1 MEKIKKG
8 NWKREED
15 LKVIELFY
23 LGYTAREIGKEIDRS
38 KEAVQKRI
46 QLLTRKGII
55 DKNKINRLILNNREI
70 LRLRENMP
78 ERIKR
83 EINRALNHESNKYI
97 TGSNLGKQCKSAY
110 ENYGSGKRLKEETE
124 DMVYPRDMP
133 KYIKTIVYRREV

>member
-8 NWKREED
+8 NWKGEED
-15 LKVIELFY
+15 LKVVELFY
-23 LGYTAREIGKEIDRS
+23 LGYTAREIGAEIDRS

-46 QLLTRKGII
+46 QFLKRKNVINEE
-55 DKNKINRLILNNREI
+55 DKNYLVLKNKNS
-70 LRLRENMP
+70 LRLWETYP
-78 ERIKR
+78 ERVKR

-110 ENYGSGKRLKEETE
+110 ENYGGGKRLKKETE

-133 KYIKTIVYRREV
+133 KYIKTIV

>member
-8 NWKREED
+8 NWKGEED
-15 LKVIELFY
+15 LKVVELFY
-23 LGYTAREIGKEIDRS
+23 LGYTAREIGAEIDRS

-46 QLLTRKGII
+46 QFLKRKNVINEE
-55 DKNKINRLILNNREI
+55 DKNYLVLKNKNS
-70 LRLRENMP
+70 LRLWETYP
-78 ERIKR
+78 ERVKR

-110 ENYGSGKRLKEETE
+110 ENYSGGKRLKKETE

-133 KYIKTIVYRREV
+133 KYIKTIV

>member
-15 LKVIELFY
+15 LKVEELFY
-23 LGYTAREIGKEIDRS
+23 LGYTAREIGAEIDRS

-46 QLLTRKGII
+46 QLLTRKKVI
-55 DKNKINRLILNNREI
+55 DKKKINSLVLINKES
-70 LRLRENMP
+70 LRLRENLP
-78 ERIKR
+78 KQIEK
-83 EINRALNHESNKYI
+83 EINKALNNESNKYI

-110 ENYGSGKRLKEETE
+110 ENYSGGKRLKKETE

-133 KYIKTIVYRREV
+133 KYIKTIV

>member
-15 LKVIELFY
+15 LKVVELFY
-23 LGYTAREIGKEIDRS
+23 LGYTAREIGAEIDRS

-46 QLLTRKGII
+46 QFLTRKGVI
-55 DKNKINRLILNNREI
+55 DKNKINKLILENKDS
-70 LRLRENMP
+70 LRLWETYP
-78 ERIKR
+78 ERVKR

-110 ENYGSGKRLKEETE
+110 ENYSGGKRLKKETE

-133 KYIKTIVYRREV
+133 KYIKTIV

>member
-1 MEKIKKG
+1 MEKIKKS
-8 NWKREED
+8 NWTKEDD

-23 LGYTAREIGKEIDRS
+23 LGYTAREIGAEIDRS

-46 QLLTRKGII
+46 QLLTRKGVI
-55 DKNKINRLILNNREI
+55 DKSKINKLILENRDS
-70 LRLRENMP
+70 LRLWETYP
-78 ERIKR
+78 ERVKR

-110 ENYGSGKRLKEETE
+110 ENYSGGKRLKKETE

-133 KYIKTIVYRREV
+133 KYIKTIV

>member
-15 LKVIELFY
+15 LKVVELFY
-23 LGYTAREIGKEIDRS
+23 LGYTAREIGAEIDRS

-46 QLLTRKGII
+46 QFLTRKGVI
-55 DKNKINRLILNNREI
+55 DKNKINKLILENKDS
-70 LRLRENMP
+70 LRLWETYP
-78 ERIKR
+78 ERVKR

-110 ENYGSGKRLKEETE
+110 ENYSCGKRLKKETE

-133 KYIKTIVYRREV
+133 KYIKTIV